1 MASIFDLQ
9 KIFVKE
15 TPVEKPVMN
24 ELAATDSNLYT
35 KFNILPYNPD
45 TLRV

>member
-15 TPVEKPVMN
+15 TPVETPVMN
-24 ELAATDSNLYT
+24 ELSATDSNLKT
-35 KFNILPYNPD
+35 KINTLP
-45 TLRV
+45 